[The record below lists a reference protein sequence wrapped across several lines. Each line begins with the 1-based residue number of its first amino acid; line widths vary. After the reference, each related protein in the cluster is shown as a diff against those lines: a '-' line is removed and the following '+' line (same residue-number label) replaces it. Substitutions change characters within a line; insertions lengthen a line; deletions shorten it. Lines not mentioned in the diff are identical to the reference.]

1 MAMWKRERTERV
13 SLEQAMSEP
22 KKPIVNYGT
31 PPPSAAPAPAPAAP
45 VSTPAAVTPP
55 AASQAPSAES
65 PAGRATPAPAP
76 APTSSTHSKVSVLGP
91 SIRFKGELIAD
102 EDLVIQGQV
111 EGSIL
116 HTRSLTIGAQGRVQ
130 GDVKARRINVEGT
143 VHGDLYALDGVTL
156 RQGALVTGNVFANKI
171 SIAEGARL
179 NGRVDMDKAPTVP
192 NVATRKAGEAA
203 TESSTVPPDLSDA
216 EVSAVLHKS

>member
-1 MAMWKRERTERV
+1 MWKRERTERV

-22 KKPIVNYGT
+22 KKPIVDYKPPVPTPAPAVT
-31 PPPSAAPAPAPAAP
+31 PPPVTAPPPVAQAPVIESPPPRAAAPAP
-45 VSTPAAVTPP
+45 
-55 AASQAPSAES
+55 
-65 PAGRATPAPAP
+65 
-76 APTSSTHSKVSVLGP
+76 STHSKVSVLGP

-143 VHGDLYALDGVTL
+143 VHGDLYALEGVTL
-156 RQGALVTGNVFANKI
+156 RQGALVTGNVYANKI

-192 NVATRKAGEAA
+192 NVPTRKTGEAE
-203 TESSTVPPDLSDA
+203 TEAAAPHSDLSDA
-216 EVSAVLHKS
+216 EVSAVLHTTP

>member
-1 MAMWKRERTERV
+1 MWKRERTERV

-22 KKPIVNYGT
+22 KKPIVDYAG
-31 PPPSAAPAPAPAAP
+31 AIPAPAPVVTPQVATPQVPTPPPVAKAP
-45 VSTPAAVTPP
+45 VAEPALRPSVPP
-55 AASQAPSAES
+55 VAAAASAP
-65 PAGRATPAPAP
+65 
-76 APTSSTHSKVSVLGP
+76 STHSKVSVLGP

-143 VHGDLYALDGVTL
+143 VHGDLYALEGVTL
-156 RQGALVTGNVFANKI
+156 RQGALVTGNVYANKI
-171 SIAEGARL
+171 SIADGARL

-192 NVATRKAGEAA
+192 NVPTRKAGDAEPEASA
-203 TESSTVPPDLSDA
+203 SHTDLSDA
-216 EVSAVLHKS
+216 EVSAVLHRP

>member
-1 MAMWKRERTERV
+1 MWKRERTERV

-22 KKPIVNYGT
+22 KRPIVDYAAPT
-31 PPPSAAPAPAPAAP
+31 PPPAPAVTPQVTPQVATPPPVAKAAPVTENPAPRPAAPAPA
-45 VSTPAAVTPP
+45 T
-55 AASQAPSAES
+55 
-65 PAGRATPAPAP
+65 
-76 APTSSTHSKVSVLGP
+76 STHSKVSVLGP

-143 VHGDLYALDGVTL
+143 VYGDLYALEGVTL
-156 RQGALVTGNVFANKI
+156 RQGALVTGNVYSNKI

-192 NVATRKAGEAA
+192 NVPTRKTGEVEAEA
-203 TESSTVPPDLSDA
+203 STPHPDLSDA
-216 EVSAVLHKS
+216 EVSAVLHSP

>member
-1 MAMWKRERTERV
+1 MWKRERTERV

-22 KKPIVNYGT
+22 KRPIVDYAAPT
-31 PPPSAAPAPAPAAP
+31 PPPAPAVTPQVTPQATPPSVAKAAPVTENPAPRPAPPAAPAA
-45 VSTPAAVTPP
+45 
-55 AASQAPSAES
+55 
-65 PAGRATPAPAP
+65 
-76 APTSSTHSKVSVLGP
+76 STHSKVSVLGP

-102 EDLVIQGQV
+102 EDLGIQGQV

-143 VHGDLYALDGVTL
+143 VYGDLYALEGVTL
-156 RQGALVTGNVFANKI
+156 RQGALVTGNVYANKI

-192 NVATRKAGEAA
+192 NVPTRKTGEAEA
-203 TESSTVPPDLSDA
+203 EASTSHPDLSDA
-216 EVSAVLHKS
+216 EVSAVLHTP

>member
-1 MAMWKRERTERV
+1 MWKRERTERV

-22 KKPIVNYGT
+22 KRPIVDYAAPT
-31 PPPSAAPAPAPAAP
+31 PPPAPAVTPQVTPQVATPPPVAKAAPVTENPAPRPAAPAPAA
-45 VSTPAAVTPP
+45 
-55 AASQAPSAES
+55 
-65 PAGRATPAPAP
+65 
-76 APTSSTHSKVSVLGP
+76 STHSKVSVLGP

-143 VHGDLYALDGVTL
+143 VHGDLYALEGVTL
-156 RQGALVTGNVFANKI
+156 RQGALVTGNVYANKI
-171 SIAEGARL
+171 SIADGARL

-192 NVATRKAGEAA
+192 NVPTRKTGEAEA
-203 TESSTVPPDLSDA
+203 EASTSHPDLSDA
-216 EVSAVLHKS
+216 EVSAVLHSP

>member
-1 MAMWKRERTERV
+1 MWKRERTERV
-13 SLEQAMSEP
+13 SLDQAMAEP
-22 KKPIVNYGT
+22 KRPIVDYAAQQPQPTPNPAVAA
-31 PPPSAAPAPAPAAP
+31 PPPVAPAAP
-45 VSTPAAVTPP
+45 VV
-55 AASQAPSAES
+55 QAPSAES
-65 PAGRATPAPAP
+65 PAVRAAAPSAPAQ
-76 APTSSTHSKVSVLGP
+76 STHSKVSVLGP

-143 VHGDLYALDGVTL
+143 VQGDLYALEGVTL

-171 SIAEGARL
+171 SISEGARL

-192 NVATRKAGEAA
+192 NVPKRKTGEPAGE
-203 TESSTVPPDLSDA
+203 SSIAPEASAVPDLSDA

>member
-1 MAMWKRERTERV
+1 M
-13 SLEQAMSEP
+13 
-22 KKPIVNYGT
+22 
-31 PPPSAAPAPAPAAP
+31 
-45 VSTPAAVTPP
+45 
-55 AASQAPSAES
+55 
-65 PAGRATPAPAP
+65 
-76 APTSSTHSKVSVLGP
+76 LGP

-143 VHGDLYALDGVTL
+143 VYGDLYALEGVTL
-156 RQGALVTGNVFANKI
+156 RQGALVTGNVYANKI
-171 SIAEGARL
+171 SIADGARL

-192 NVATRKAGEAA
+192 NVPTRKTGDAEPEA
-203 TESSTVPPDLSDA
+203 STSHSDLSDA
-216 EVSAVLHKS
+216 EVSAVLHTP

>member
-1 MAMWKRERTERV
+1 MWKRERTERV

-22 KKPIVNYGT
+22 KKPIVDYAGT
-31 PPPSAAPAPAPAAP
+31 
-45 VSTPAAVTPP
+45 
-55 AASQAPSAES
+55 
-65 PAGRATPAPAP
+65 TPAPAP
-76 APTSSTHSKVSVLGP
+76 VVTPQVVTPQVATPPPVAKAPVPEPAARPTAPPVAAAAAPSTHSKVSVLGP

-143 VHGDLYALDGVTL
+143 VHGDRYALEGVTL
-156 RQGALVTGNVFANKI
+156 RQGALVTGNVYANKI
-171 SIAEGARL
+171 SIADGARL

-192 NVATRKAGEAA
+192 NVPTRKGGDADLEASA
-203 TESSTVPPDLSDA
+203 SHSDLSDA
-216 EVSAVLHKS
+216 EVSAVLHKP

>member
-1 MAMWKRERTERV
+1 MWKRERADRV

-22 KKPIVNYGT
+22 KKPIIDYAGQAPA
-31 PPPSAAPAPAPAAP
+31 PPPAAAPPPPPPPAAVMPKVEPAARPAAPAPAP
-45 VSTPAAVTPP
+45 
-55 AASQAPSAES
+55 
-65 PAGRATPAPAP
+65 
-76 APTSSTHSKVSVLGP
+76 STHAKVSVLGP

-143 VHGDLYALDGVTL
+143 VQGDLYALEGVTL

-192 NVATRKAGEAA
+192 NVARKSGDSDGTTAIG
-203 TESSTVPPDLSDA
+203 DLSDA
-216 EVSAVLHKS
+216 EVSAVLHPG

>member
-1 MAMWKRERTERV
+1 MWKRERTDRV

-22 KKPIVNYGT
+22 KKPIVDYAPT
-31 PPPSAAPAPAPAAP
+31 PNPAPVIAPPAAPPPAPAAP
-45 VSTPAAVTPP
+45 KLDPVPRV
-55 AASQAPSAES
+55 
-65 PAGRATPAPAP
+65 ATPAPSP
-76 APTSSTHSKVSVLGP
+76 ATSTHSKVSVLGP
-91 SIRFKGELIAD
+91 SIRFRGELIAD

-116 HTRSLTIGAQGRVQ
+116 HTRSLTIGAQGRVT

-143 VHGDLYALDGVTL
+143 VQGDLYALEGVTL

-192 NVATRKAGEAA
+192 NVVRKSGESETPTPLA
-203 TESSTVPPDLSDA
+203 DLSDA
-216 EVSAVLHKS
+216 EVSAVLHPT

>member
-1 MAMWKRERTERV
+1 
-13 SLEQAMSEP
+13 
-22 KKPIVNYGT
+22 
-31 PPPSAAPAPAPAAP
+31 
-45 VSTPAAVTPP
+45 
-55 AASQAPSAES
+55 
-65 PAGRATPAPAP
+65 
-76 APTSSTHSKVSVLGP
+76 
-91 SIRFKGELIAD
+91 LIAD

-116 HTRSLTIGAQGRVQ
+116 HTRSLTIGAQGRVT

-143 VHGDLYALDGVTL
+143 VQGDLYALEGVTL

-192 NVATRKAGEAA
+192 NVVRKAGEAETPTPLA
-203 TESSTVPPDLSDA
+203 DLSDA
-216 EVSAVLHKS
+216 EVSAVLHPT

>member
-1 MAMWKRERTERV
+1 MTMWKRERTERV
-13 SLEQAMSEP
+13 SLEQAMAEP
-22 KKPIVNYGT
+22 KKPIVDYAG
-31 PPPSAAPAPAPAAP
+31 PQSPAPAPAVAP
-45 VSTPAAVTPP
+45 PASATPP
-55 AASQAPSAES
+55 AAPVAAGES
-65 PAGRATPAPAP
+65 PAVRATPAAAP
-76 APTSSTHSKVSVLGP
+76 APSTHSKGSVLGP
-91 SIRFKGELIAD
+91 TIRFKGELIAD

-143 VHGDLYALDGVTL
+143 VHGDLYALEGVTL

-171 SIAEGARL
+171 SIGEGARL

-192 NVATRKAGEAA
+192 NVPTRKAGE
-203 TESSTVPPDLSDA
+203 STTDASPPADLSDA
-216 EVSAVLHKS
+216 EVSAVLHKT

>member
-1 MAMWKRERTERV
+1 MWKRERTERV

-22 KKPIVNYGT
+22 KRPIVDYAAPT
-31 PPPSAAPAPAPAAP
+31 PPPAPAVTPQVTPPVASSPVAKAPVTESPAPRPAPPAAPA
-45 VSTPAAVTPP
+45 T
-55 AASQAPSAES
+55 
-65 PAGRATPAPAP
+65 
-76 APTSSTHSKVSVLGP
+76 STHSKVSVLGP

-143 VHGDLYALDGVTL
+143 VYGDLYALEGVTL
-156 RQGALVTGNVFANKI
+156 RQGALVTGNVYSNKI

-192 NVATRKAGEAA
+192 NVPTRKTGEVEAEA
-203 TESSTVPPDLSDA
+203 STPHPDLSDA
-216 EVSAVLHKS
+216 EVSAVLHTP

>member
-1 MAMWKRERTERV
+1 
-13 SLEQAMSEP
+13 
-22 KKPIVNYGT
+22 
-31 PPPSAAPAPAPAAP
+31 
-45 VSTPAAVTPP
+45 VTPP
-55 AASQAPSAES
+55 AAQVPPAES
-65 PAGRATPAPAP
+65 PAARVTTTPTPAQ
-76 APTSSTHSKVSVLGP
+76 STHSKVSVLGP

-143 VHGDLYALDGVTL
+143 VHGDLYALEGVTL
-156 RQGALVTGNVFANKI
+156 RQGAFVTGNVFANKI
-171 SIAEGARL
+171 SISEGARL

-192 NVATRKAGEAA
+192 NVPKLKAGETAA
-203 TESSTVPPDLSDA
+203 EASTAAPDLSDA